1 MIKLSQGDFEQLSS
15 YVYQQCGINLTPPK
29 RVLLEGRLQKR
40 LQSLEMKSFMEYYKY
55 VKSSA
60 GRGELVHMLDSVSTN
75 KTDFFREP
83 GHFNLLRDHIL
94 PGFKKMNPSR
104 PLRIWSAACSTG
116 EEPYTTAM
124 VLQDAVEKLGD
135 LNYEILATDISSKV
149 LKHAANAVYRED
161 RIADVPMDFRKKY
174 LLKSKDPKK
183 GLVRIIPT
191 LRKKVRFQRLNL
203 MESEYLSLIK
213 RPQDLVFCRNVLIYF
228 DKPTQQNVVRKL
240 VECLNPGGYLFIGH
254 SESLFEMDLPLKQL
268 MPATFQKLA

>member
-1 MIKLSQGDFEQLSS
+1 MIKLSQGDFERLSS

-40 LQSLEMKSFMEYYKY
+40 LQSLQMKSFMEYYKH
-55 VKSSA
+55 VKSVA

-94 PGFKKMNPSR
+94 PGFKGMNVNR

-124 VLQDAVEKLGD
+124 VLQDAVEKLGSI
-135 LNYEILATDISSKV
+135 NYEILATDISSKV

-161 RIADVPMDFRKKY
+161 RIGDIPMNFRKKY
-174 LLKSKDPKK
+174 LLKSKDPNQ
-183 GLVRIIPT
+183 GLVRIIPA
-191 LRKKVRFQRLNL
+191 LRKKVRFRRMNL
-203 MESEYLSLIK
+203 MDNEYLSQIK
-213 RPQDLVFCRNVLIYF
+213 VPQDLVFCRNVLIYF
-228 DKPTQQNVVRKL
+228 DKPTQQNVVRRL
-240 VECLNPGGYLFIGH
+240 VECLSPGGYLFIGH

>member
-1 MIKLSQGDFEQLSS
+1 MIKLSQGDFERLSS

-40 LQSLEMKSFMEYYKY
+40 LQSLQMKSFMEYYKH
-55 VKSSA
+55 VKSVA

-94 PGFKKMNPSR
+94 PGFKGMNVNR

-124 VLQDAVEKLGD
+124 VLQDAVEKLGSI
-135 LNYEILATDISSKV
+135 NYEILATDISSKV

-161 RIADVPMDFRKKY
+161 RIGDIPMGFRKKY
-174 LLKSKDPKK
+174 LLKSKDPNQ
-183 GLVRIIPT
+183 GLVRIIPA
-191 LRKKVRFQRLNL
+191 LRKKVRFQRMNL
-203 MESEYLSLIK
+203 MDNEYLSQIK
-213 RPQDLVFCRNVLIYF
+213 IPQDLVFCRNVLIYF
-228 DKPTQQNVVRKL
+228 DKPTQQNVVRRL
-240 VECLNPGGYLFIGH
+240 VECLSPGGYLFIGH

>member
-1 MIKLSQGDFEQLSS
+1 MIKLSQGDFERLSS

-40 LQSLEMKSFMEYYKY
+40 LQSLQMKSFMEYYKH
-55 VKSSA
+55 VKSVA

-94 PGFKKMNPSR
+94 PGFKGMNVNR

-124 VLQDAVEKLGD
+124 VLQDAVEKLGSI
-135 LNYEILATDISSKV
+135 NYEILATDISSKV

-161 RIADVPMDFRKKY
+161 RIGDIPMGFRKKY
-174 LLKSKDPKK
+174 LLKSKDPNQ
-183 GLVRIIPT
+183 GLVRIIPA
-191 LRKKVRFQRLNL
+191 LRKKVRFQRMNL
-203 MESEYLSLIK
+203 MDSEYLSQIK
-213 RPQDLVFCRNVLIYF
+213 IPQDLVFCRNVLIYF
-228 DKPTQQNVVRKL
+228 DKPTQQNVVRRL
-240 VECLNPGGYLFIGH
+240 VECLSPGGYLFIGH